1 MPRILFGAI
10 AALVLFLIFFR
21 QNEEIDLEKKIPAE
35 TMASFFNGMQTR
47 SDGIAFRIVRTGTG
61 RNPQPTDRVQVHYR
75 GFFKDGRV
83 FDSSYRLKEPAIMQV
98 NQVIPGWT
106 RMLLE
111 MKEGEIR
118 EVFIPADL
126 AYGSMGAGRII
137 PPDTDLCF
145 QIEYIKIYSR

>member
-1 MPRILFGAI
+1 MSRILLGAV
-10 AALVLFLIFFR
+10 AVLVLLLLFFG
-21 QNEEIDLEKKIPAE
+21 QSEEIDLEKKIPAE

-47 SDGIAFRIVRTGTG
+47 SDGIAYRVVRAGTG
-61 RNPQPTDRVQVHYR
+61 RSPQLTDRVQVHYR
-75 GFFKDGRV
+75 GFFRDGRV

-98 NQVIPGWT
+98 NQVITGWT
-106 RMLLE
+106 RMLQE